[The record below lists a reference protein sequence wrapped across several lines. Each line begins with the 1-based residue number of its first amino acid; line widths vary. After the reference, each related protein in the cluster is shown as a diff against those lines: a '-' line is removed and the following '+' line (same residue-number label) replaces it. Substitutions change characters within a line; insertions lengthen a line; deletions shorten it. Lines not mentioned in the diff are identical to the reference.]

1 MRFDILFFFGEDF
14 ARDVHDPDTCPA
26 VNFPCPC
33 CGKNS
38 FETLIDFGQVPV
50 SGLFDKLPNP
60 QPPCAPLAL
69 EFCPRCAFARKRKY
83 PGTERDYRKI
93 ERGTAGQLPSYVDWI
108 LQEAK
113 KRCLPDGL
121 VVEIGCNEGTFLREL
136 REKGFSRLLGVE
148 PSPTLAADAKA
159 TGIEVMADYFGMSLA
174 EKILDAHGPAAL
186 IVCRHTL
193 EHVPD
198 PIPFLEATRRL
209 LAPEGS
215 LYLECPDSQTLF
227 GAGRIHEI
235 WDEHENYFFG
245 ETLARLAQ
253 STRFSGWELTRRT
266 NRDAVNL
273 CAWIGSKAVSSTPF
287 PILDPNPLL
296 SLFSKFPGWVDCVRN
311 HVTRELSKSPEL
323 PLFAIGAGHPQINY
337 LIFSGAGPHVSILV
351 DDDPGKTGLYASC
364 PQPCRVVSTEE
375 FMCDSNPHNTLPI
388 AFAHPEWM
396 YKLEAR
402 FKSHLGRWILP
413 YPAGSPLVKP

>member
-1 MRFDILFFFGEDF
+1 VKSKFLS
-14 ARDVHDPDTCPA
+14 A
-26 VNFPCPC
+26 VLTSPCPS

-50 SGLFDKLPNP
+50 SGIFYNSPNQ
-60 QPPCAPLAL
+60 QPPLAPLAL
-69 EFCPRCAFARKRKY
+69 EFCPGCAFARKRKQ

-93 ERGTAGQLPSYVDWI
+93 ERGTAGQLPCYTGWI

-113 KRCLPDGL
+113 KRSLPDGL

-136 REKGFSRLLGVE
+136 RKEGFTRLLGVE
-148 PSPTLAADAKA
+148 PSPKLAARAEA
-159 TGIEVMADYFGMSLA
+159 SGIKVVRDYFGMSLA
-174 EKILDAHGPAAL
+174 ENFLDAHGPAAL
-186 IVCRHTL
+186 IICRHTL

-198 PIPFLEATRRL
+198 PLPFLEATRRL

-227 GAGRIHEI
+227 GGGRIHEI

-253 STRFSGWELTRRT
+253 STSFSGFEIIRQT

-273 CAWIGSKAVSSTPF
+273 CAWIGSKAVGSAPL

-296 SLFSKFPGWVDCVRN
+296 RLYSKFPTWVDCVRN
-311 HVTRELSKSPEL
+311 HVRNELSKNPEL
-323 PLFAIGAGHPQINY
+323 PLFAIGASHPQINY
-337 LIFSGAGPHVSILV
+337 LIFSGAGPHISSLV
-351 DDDPGKTGLYASC
+351 DDDLAKSNLYACC
-364 PQPCRVVSTEE
+364 PQPCRVISTEE
-375 FMCDSNPHNTLPI
+375 FLINSNPRTILPI

-396 YKLEAR
+396 QKLKAR
-402 FKSHLGRWILP
+402 LKSNLGNWILP
-413 YPAGSPLVKP
+413 YPAVASCQTLGPTAKTKR

>member
-1 MRFDILFFFGEDF
+1 MESLQGVTSKYLS
-14 ARDVHDPDTCPA
+14 AGMTS
-26 VNFPCPC
+26 PCPC
-33 CGKNS
+33 CGGSYFK
-38 FETLIDFGQVPV
+38 TLVDFGQVQV
-50 SGLFDKLPNP
+50 SGLFHKLPN
-60 QPPCAPLAL
+60 QQTPCAPLAL
-69 EFCPRCAFARKRKY
+69 EFCPGCAFARKRKY

-93 ERGTAGQLPSYVDWI
+93 ERGTAGQLPCYTDWI

-113 KRCLPDGL
+113 KRSLPNGL
-121 VVEIGCNEGTFLREL
+121 VVEIGCNEGAFLREL
-136 REKGFSRLLGVE
+136 RKGGFSRLLGVE
-148 PSPTLAADAKA
+148 PSPTLAAGAQA
-159 TGIEVMADYFGMSLA
+159 TGIKVMANYFGMSLA
-174 EKILDAHGPAAL
+174 EKILDEHGPAAL

-198 PIPFLEATRRL
+198 PLSFLEATRRL

-245 ETLARLAQ
+245 ETLAQLAQ
-253 STRFSGWELTRRT
+253 TSRFSRFKLTRQT

-273 CAWIGSKAVSSTPF
+273 CAWIGSKAVGSTPF
-287 PILDPNPLL
+287 PIPDPNPRLHL
-296 SLFSKFPGWVDCVRN
+296 VSKFPAWVDCVRN
-311 HVTRELSKSPEL
+311 HVTSELSKSPEL

-364 PQPCRVVSTEE
+364 PQLCRVVSSEE
-375 FMCDSNPHNTLPI
+375 LLCNSKAFNILPI

-402 FKSHLGRWILP
+402 FKSRLGRWIVP
-413 YPAGSPLVKP
+413 YPAGSPLLKL